1 MFCTNCCRTIVTM
14 HTLRLFWFLRNFEP
28 SQIIQFFSNFVAFG
42 RGPGAGCD
50 CEGGVS
56 LGKIQSE
63 QEETTT
69 NTYAAALDRC
79 SMEI

>member
-1 MFCTNCCRTIVTM
+1 M
-14 HTLRLFWFLRNFEP
+14 
-28 SQIIQFFSNFVAFG
+28 
-42 RGPGAGCD
+42 
-50 CEGGVS
+50 S

-79 SMEI
+79 SMEIQVYQCHEKQQHGFTNSCHNGNYKILLETEELTNNSSVHKKFSGL

>member
-1 MFCTNCCRTIVTM
+1 M
-14 HTLRLFWFLRNFEP
+14 
-28 SQIIQFFSNFVAFG
+28 
-42 RGPGAGCD
+42 
-50 CEGGVS
+50 S

-79 SMEI
+79 SMEIQVYQCHEKQQHGFTNSCHNGNYKI